1 MIVEGE
7 RWETAEQIGA
17 ARRRFEEAIPGYR
30 PPMAHA
36 IMLPGGDFAR
46 INVGDGLLPAVILAT
61 LLGHRGGDA
70 SYPLDAATLDRALA
84 LLAPAEACTALRH
97 PNLGVWRWL
106 RGADGLTAVFVA
118 SLDESADPAVSAL
131 VGRLLAGR
139 VENPDGTTT
148 LWRPVGPAELDLIAR
163 SGYAA
168 FPPRLPDQ
176 PIFYPVLNEAY
187 AARIAAEW
195 NVEASGAGH
204 VTRFRVA
211 TDFARRYPSRQAGG
225 REIAELWIPAEDVPE
240 LNAHLVGP
248 IEVVSSSEDRAVS
261 PGPFGEVPE
270 SE

>member
-1 MIVEGE
+1 M
-7 RWETAEQIGA
+7 
-17 ARRRFEEAIPGYR
+17 
-30 PPMAHA
+30 
-36 IMLPGGDFAR
+36 
-46 INVGDGLLPAVILAT
+46 
-61 LLGHRGGDA
+61 
-70 SYPLDAATLDRALA
+70 
-84 LLAPAEACTALRH
+84 
-97 PNLGVWRWL
+97 
-106 RGADGLTAVFVA
+106 
-118 SLDESADPAVSAL
+118 
-131 VGRLLAGR
+131 AGR